1 MKISILGLGAAA
13 GLVLSQHAS
22 AFSLIGAPD
31 ASQVTELGY
40 FANGNGGRTFS
51 QQGDL
56 GGPRN
61 LGGEFRWSTPVIT
74 YGFDATFIDFFGAE
88 GVAAVQK
95 AFAILNA
102 LKPASQM
109 SAGLG
114 EFPLKTSGVNF
125 AAQRLHMY
133 DVKSFTLSIMM
144 EQLGLAAPERYVWCL
159 KQRVTVNNINNFLV
173 FNRNYDPVSQ
183 NYSPFVNGTRYSF
196 VVGQFTL
203 PDGTVYYDTR
213 KVAIDAAEP
222 NLTVVAL
229 NGIAGGILGIDDR
242 VKRMVSYNSGN
253 VEGTAGI
260 GAWGLYFSGLTR
272 DDAGAIRYL
281 LDPRNKNYESAPA
294 GSAAP
299 SGLPVS
305 VVSGGGSGSDA
316 WRIIDTLPSGAGG
329 SGGNSAPSGGGG
341 TTNAT
346 VTPFINES
354 LRPGVD
360 KINFVQVNL
369 DPLTRRTVLP
379 VAVQY
384 SESIVTNGV
393 TVSQR
398 VERIQN
404 RPDILFSAAD
414 LGATGTL
421 PFVYSRNMN
430 FSQPSRS
437 AQDVIN
443 NPANAL
449 NYPGNI
455 GGTVDVTFAA
465 IGPYY
470 ITRDVGSNQGDS
482 NTGFVWG
489 SFDGTTNRPVAYPV
503 GRVDL
508 LQLEQAALK
517 EN

>member
-1 MKISILGLGAAA
+1 MKLSILGFGAAA
-13 GLVLSQHAS
+13 GMLLSHHTH

-31 ASQVTELGY
+31 ASQVTDIGY
-40 FANGNGGRTFS
+40 FANGNGLRTFS

-74 YGFDATFIDFFGAE
+74 YGFDATFIDYFGAE
-88 GVAAVQK
+88 GVSAVQK

-109 SAGLG
+109 SAGLR
-114 EFPLKTSGVNF
+114 EFPLRTSGVNF
-125 AAQRLHMY
+125 AAQRLHLF
-133 DVKSFTLSIMM
+133 DVKSFTLSILM
-144 EQLGLAAPERYVWCL
+144 EQLGLAAPERFVWCL
-159 KQRVTVNNINNFLV
+159 KQRVTINNINNFLV

-196 VVGQFTL
+196 VVGRFTL

-222 NLTVVAL
+222 NMTVAAL
-229 NGIAGGILGIDDR
+229 NGIAGGFEGLDDR
-242 VKRMVSYNSGN
+242 IGRMISYNPGN
-253 VEGTAGI
+253 TEGVAGV
-260 GAWGLYFSGLTR
+260 GAWGLYFSGITR

-281 LDPRNKNYESAPA
+281 LDPRNKNYESAPT
-294 GSAAP
+294 GSTAP
-299 SGLPVS
+299 SGLATS
-305 VVSGGGSGSDA
+305 TVSGGGSGGNA
-316 WRIIDTLPSGAGG
+316 WRIIDNSQAIAAAAG
-329 SGGNSAPSGGGG
+329 GGGG
-341 TTNAT
+341 TTNVTA
-346 VTPFINES
+346 TPFINES
-354 LRPGVD
+354 LRAGVD
-360 KINFVQVNL
+360 KISFVQVDL
-369 DPLTRRTVLP
+369 DPLTRRTSTP

-384 SESIVTNGV
+384 AENIVTNGV
-393 TVSQR
+393 SLSQR

-414 LGATGTL
+414 LGANQAT
-421 PFVYSRNMN
+421 PFVYSRSLN
-430 FSQPSRS
+430 FSQPTRT
-437 AQDVIN
+437 AQDVVN
-443 NPANAL
+443 NPNNAL

-455 GGTVDVTFAA
+455 NGTVDLTFNAV
-465 IGPYY
+465 GPHYL
-470 ITRDVGSNQGDS
+470 TGDVGATQGDS
-482 NTGFVWG
+482 DFGFIWG
-489 SFDGTTNRPVAYPV
+489 SFDGTTNRPIAYPE